1 MSLITPDFGLLFWM
15 TLIFAILFFL
25 LAKFGFPIITG
36 MVEKRSERIEKSIA
50 EAHAAEERLSN
61 LEQEQR
67 KVIENARLEQGR
79 ILEEAGIA
87 KDNIISDAKAR
98 AKEEAQKI
106 VDEGRKQ
113 ALTERENAMRDLRS
127 KIALVS
133 VAIAGKVVRHELIP
147 DSEQEKLIDALS
159 KEAESEIKA

>member
-98 AKEEAQKI
+98 AKEEAAS
-106 VDEGRKQ
+106 R
-113 ALTERENAMRDLRS
+113 LSPREKTPCATCVPRLPWYR
-127 KIALVS
+127 
-133 VAIAGKVVRHELIP
+133 
-147 DSEQEKLIDALS
+147 
-159 KEAESEIKA
+159 